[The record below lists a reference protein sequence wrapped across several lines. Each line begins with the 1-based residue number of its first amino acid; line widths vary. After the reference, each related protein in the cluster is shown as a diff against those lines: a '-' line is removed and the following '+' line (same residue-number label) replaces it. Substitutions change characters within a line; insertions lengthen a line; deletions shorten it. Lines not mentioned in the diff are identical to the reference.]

1 MNKSERSL
9 MRTKI
14 ITLHCLNWSV
24 LKISKFLGINK
35 NTVNLWT
42 KKYDDLKLIEDDSR
56 SGRKRKTTREDD
68 LKIIEI
74 VDETEKKRRIIIR

>member
-1 MNKSERSL
+1 M
-9 MRTKI
+9 
-14 ITLHCLNWSV
+14 
-24 LKISKFLGINK
+24 
-35 NTVNLWT
+35 NLWA
-42 KKYDDLKLIEDDSR
+42 KKYDDIKLIEDYPR